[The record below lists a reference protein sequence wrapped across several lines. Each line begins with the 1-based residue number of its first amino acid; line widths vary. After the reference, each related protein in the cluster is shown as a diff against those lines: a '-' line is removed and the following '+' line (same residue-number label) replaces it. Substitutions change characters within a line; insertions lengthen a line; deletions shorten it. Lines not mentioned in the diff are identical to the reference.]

1 MWMNLPVAV
10 LILYCRS
17 VLLNQNEF
25 RRKVM
30 PAPRQSHLYFPS
42 RKQLSLNDAR
52 LSTTPPPPMW
62 KYKINS
68 PVVEAAINDFVDKI
82 LDNFVKNLWYSITPD
97 KEFPELIRGLI
108 MNVVGEISVRVKE
121 INIFGLIRDIV
132 DLIGDH
138 LESFRRYQAA
148 IGKDVMKT
156 LSSEDRDKKLRGHLM
171 ASEELYPALISKES
185 EYKVLQKIVAGI
197 LSVFLR
203 PGESQCPFVQTIARE
218 LLTCLVFRR
227 LVNFASP
234 DSISYNEDI
243 ELLEESTQGE
253 DEIVSEANGWHSD
266 NELDSKY
273 VPPRVVRRLGEPE
286 NPPSEME
293 NDLKELSDSQH
304 ADPSTSLVHNLT
316 DMPPE
321 KMLLF
326 MEDPVNDWLQR
337 KIRWLRNEDTV
348 AHGIRLAQDQLWP
361 NGVDQTDS
369 SSLEQLLKAGVSKI
383 KEFLFNKAPKAL
395 VRVCAR
401 DIHHFT
407 QSNVSVKQLIFAIL
421 ELLLRKVFPELE
433 DLLRDIRENPP
444 HGRSE

>member
-1 MWMNLPVAV
+1 
-10 LILYCRS
+10 
-17 VLLNQNEF
+17 
-25 RRKVM
+25 
-30 PAPRQSHLYFPS
+30 
-42 RKQLSLNDAR
+42 
-52 LSTTPPPPMW
+52 MW

-304 ADPSTSLVHNLT
+304 ADPSTSLVHNPT

-321 KMLLF
+321 GMPPNVVELILNLVDKVFQLNRGGWLRTQVFSALKKMLLF